1 MGVVTISAAFG
12 AGGSEIGPA
21 VASAL
26 GLPFYDRAI
35 PVSVAGRL
43 GIPVRDAQEKDERVE
58 AGWWR
63 VLSSMSFVPDAA
75 GVGPYGRAAV
85 PDERTFQQQTE
96 QVLHDVASS
105 GGVILGRA
113 GAIVL
118 ADVEAALHVRLT
130 GPLEARVRA
139 HAGRTGLAEKA
150 AEQEVRTND
159 SAREAYVKRLY
170 RCDATQ
176 CRHYHL
182 VIDTTVLPWE
192 AVTDLI
198 VRAAQARRIA
208 EPMPG

>member
-1 MGVVTISAAFG
+1 MSVVTISAAFG

-21 VASAL
+21 VAAGL
-26 GLPFYDRAI
+26 GLPFFDRAI

-43 GIPVRDAQEKDERVE
+43 GIPVRDAQEKDERVD

-85 PDERTFQQQTE
+85 PDERTFQLQTE
-96 QVLHDVASS
+96 QVLHEVADS

-113 GAIVL
+113 AAIVL
-118 ADVEAALHVRLT
+118 VEAESALHVRLT
-130 GPLEARVRA
+130 GPVEARIRA
-139 HAGRTGLAEKA
+139 HAQRNGLAAKD
-150 AEQEVRTND
+150 AEQEVREND

-170 RCDATQ
+170 HCDATQ

-192 AVTDLI
+192 AVSDLI